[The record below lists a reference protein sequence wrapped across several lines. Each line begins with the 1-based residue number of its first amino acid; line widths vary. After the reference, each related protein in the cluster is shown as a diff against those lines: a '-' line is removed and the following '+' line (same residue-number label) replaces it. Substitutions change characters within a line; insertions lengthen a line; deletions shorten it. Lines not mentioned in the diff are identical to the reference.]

1 MTHFLLTGAGFS
13 RNWGCWV
20 ADEVFEYLLAE
31 PQLSPLMRTQLWRD
45 RNSQGNY
52 ETTIQALRDAALTHK
67 GQYEEE
73 YRNFL
78 SILGGMFN
86 QMRNTY
92 VQSGFQ
98 FEKTTN
104 RQYEITQFLYQF
116 DAIFTLNQ
124 DTLLEHHYFTE
135 FFHGQSGTRW
145 KGWDMPG
152 VHDLGKPLGNNPHY
166 TATTLKGIDESGFSL
181 QPQHQPYFKLHGSHN
196 WTTKSGLLLITGGNK
211 ETDIGRVPLLD
222 WNLEQFRKSVCTEHA
237 RLMIIGYGFGDR
249 HINSIL
255 LKAAEVKAKFFIVD
269 VAGIEVMD
277 KRKGQDQIAQRLWD
291 ALAPQIIGA
300 SRRPLTT
307 TFGADRIEHAKLQ
320 SFFAS

>member
-13 RNWGCWV
+13 RNWGCWL

-31 PQLSPLMRTQLWRD
+31 PQLSPMMRTQLWRD
-45 RNSQGNY
+45 KNSQGNY
-52 ETTIQALRDAALTHK
+52 ETTIQALRDAAVAYK
-67 GQYEEE
+67 GQHEED

-98 FEKTTN
+98 FEKTSD
-104 RQYEITQFLYQF
+104 RQYQIAQFLYQF

-124 DTLLEHHYFTE
+124 DTLLEHHYLTQ
-135 FFHGQSGTRW
+135 FFLGQSGGRW
-145 KGWDMPG
+145 KGWDIPG

-166 TATTLKGIDESGFSL
+166 TATTLKRIDESGFSL

-222 WNLEQFRKSVCTEHA
+222 WNLQQFRKSVCTEHT
-237 RLMIIGYGFGDR
+237 RLMIIGYSFGDR

-255 LKAAEVKAKFFIVD
+255 LKAAEAKAKFFIVD
-269 VAGIEVMD
+269 IVGIEVID

-291 ALAPQIIGA
+291 VLAPQIIGA
-300 SRRPLTT
+300 SRRPLTS
-307 TFGADRIEHAKLQ
+307 TFGADRIEHAKLHG
-320 SFFAS
+320 FFAD